1 MYNVTLEHVHTTIV
15 AVEKQYYIIYMFI
28 SLTYELQVIAVQKIS
43 TIKKDILPFNFMMSS
58 KVSTNAVS

>member
-1 MYNVTLEHVHTTIV
+1 
-15 AVEKQYYIIYMFI
+15 MFI
-28 SLTYELQVIAVQKIS
+28 SLTYEPQVIAVHKIS